1 MKLLV
6 TGGAGFIGSAV
17 VRQAIAAGHAV
28 VNLDALTYAAC
39 LDNVASVAD
48 APGYAFEQADIRDR
62 AAVDAVFAK
71 HQPDAVMHLAAE
83 SHVDRSIDGPGDFI
97 DTNITGTFNMLEA
110 ARKYWVEA
118 GRPEAFRFHH
128 ISTDEVFG
136 SLGATGQFTEA
147 TPYDPRSPYS
157 ASKAASDH
165 LVRAWA
171 ETYGLPVVLT
181 NCSNNYGPFHF
192 PEKLIPVVILNALA
206 GKPIPIYGDGSNV
219 RDWLYV
225 EDHAEALLL
234 VLQKGALGRCYN
246 IGGENERSNLELVQT
261 ICAILDEKQPLETGS
276 YADLIS
282 FVTDRPGHDA
292 RYAID
297 PARISSE
304 LGWRPSVTVE
314 QGLEKTVQWYLDNRP
329 WWQALQARAGVGTR
343 LGTGADAGTGAGTD
357 AGAAK

>member
-1 MKLLV
+1 MKILV

-17 VRQAIAAGHAV
+17 VRQAIARGHGI

-39 LDNVASVAD
+39 LENVASVAD
-48 APGYAFEQADIRDR
+48 HPAYAFEHADIRDR
-62 AAVDAVFAK
+62 AALDRIFAA
-71 HQPDAVMHLAAE
+71 HDPDAVMHLAAE
-83 SHVDRSIDGPGDFI
+83 SHVDRSIDGPGDFV
-97 DTNITGTFNMLEA
+97 DTNITGTYNMLEA
-110 ARKYWVEA
+110 ARAHWAAKGQPA
-118 GRPEAFRFHH
+118 GFRFHH

-136 SLGATGQFTEA
+136 SLPADPSVKFTEE

-192 PEKLIPVVILNALA
+192 PEKLIPVIILNALA
-206 GKPIPIYGDGSNV
+206 GKPLPIYGDGSNI

-225 EDHAEALLL
+225 EDHADALLT
-234 VLQKGALGRCYN
+234 VVERGAVGRSYN
-246 IGGENERSNLELVQT
+246 IGGENERTNLELVKT
-261 ICAILDEKQPLETGS
+261 LCAILDEKRPKPAGS
-276 YADLIS
+276 YADQIT

-297 PARISSE
+297 PTRIRTE

-314 QGLEKTVQWYLDNRP
+314 EGLARTVTWYLDNEA
-329 WWQALQARAGVGTR
+329 WWKPLQARKGVGER
-343 LGTGADAGTGAGTD
+343 LGVKA
-357 AGAAK
+357 